1 MADDKKKEADGKAE
15 DGKKKKGLPPV
26 VMIAVGAVLG
36 GAGVVFAIPP
46 KTVEV
51 PAPVV
56 VLHDEQ
62 VEHPD
67 KMEFRFNP
75 RAQAGKAYANIT
87 FTFEYS
93 VREDK
98 KDAAFEAIKHGW
110 GRARSNVI
118 ELMCGM
124 TAQELQSTSGKRILA
139 KSLIET
145 LDGTL
150 FPADGGEKVATVNL
164 INWGDYMF
172 Q

>member
-26 VMIAVGAVLG
+26 VLVALGAALG
-36 GAGVVFAIPP
+36 GAGVVFAVPP

-51 PAPVV
+51 KAPVV
-56 VLHDEQ
+56 VLATEQ
-62 VEHPD
+62 IEHPD
-67 KMEFRFNP
+67 KLEFRFNP
-75 RAQAGKAYANIT
+75 RAETGKSYASVS

-110 GRARSNVI
+110 GRARSQVT
-118 ELMCGM
+118 ELLCGM
-124 TAQELQSTSGKRILA
+124 TAQELQSPGGKRILA

-145 LDGTL
+145 LDATL
-150 FPADGGEKVATVNL
+150 FPTDGHEKVATVNL
-164 INWGDYMF
+164 VNWCDYMF

>member
-1 MADDKKKEADGKAE
+1 VSDDKKKEADGKAD
-15 DGKKKKGLPPV
+15 DGKKKKGWPAV
-26 VMIAVGAVLG
+26 VMVAVGAAIG
-36 GAGVVFAIPP
+36 GAGVVFLVPP

-51 PAPVV
+51 QAPVV
-56 VLHDEQ
+56 VLVDEQ

-75 RAQAGKAYANIT
+75 RAEAGKAYANIS

-118 ELMCGM
+118 ELLCGM
-124 TAQELQSTSGKRILA
+124 TAKELQSPSGKRILA

-145 LDGTL
+145 LDATL
-150 FPADGGEKVATVNL
+150 FPEDGHEKVATVNL